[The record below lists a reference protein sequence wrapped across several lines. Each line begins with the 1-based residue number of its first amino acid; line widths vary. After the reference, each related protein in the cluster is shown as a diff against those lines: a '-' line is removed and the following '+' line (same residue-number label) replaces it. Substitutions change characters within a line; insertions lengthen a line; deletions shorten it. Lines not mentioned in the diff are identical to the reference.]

1 MPQKAKPPAA
11 KDGDVF
17 SNARKTSSQTPKT
30 TPPDETIEASS
41 MANAADVLTKLKSL
55 RSEFG
60 SKLDGINNQL
70 GELRNTV
77 SVMVNSLGEITKQLM
92 KNVSR
97 GPNPA

>member
-11 KDGDVF
+11 KDCDIF
-17 SNARKTSSQTPKT
+17 SKARKTSSQTPKT

-41 MANAADVLTKLKSL
+41 MANVADVLTELKSL

-60 SKLDGINNQL
+60 SKLDGMNNQL

-77 SVMVNSLGEITKQLM
+77 SVMENSLGEIT
-92 KNVSR
+92 
-97 GPNPA
+97 

>member
-1 MPQKAKPPAA
+1 MPQKAKPPSA
-11 KDGDVF
+11 KYGDIF

-70 GELRNTV
+70 GELGNTV
-77 SVMVNSLGEITKQLM
+77 SVNSLGEITKQLM

>member
-1 MPQKAKPPAA
+1 MLARQAHKP
-11 KDGDVF
+11 
-17 SNARKTSSQTPKT
+17 PKT

-41 MANAADVLTKLKSL
+41 MANVADVLTELKSL

-77 SVMVNSLGEITKQLM
+77 SVMENSLGEIT
-92 KNVSR
+92 
-97 GPNPA
+97 

>member
-11 KDGDVF
+11 KYGDIF

-30 TPPDETIEASS
+30 TPPDETIKASS

-55 RSEFG
+55 RSEFC